1 VHAATAPLHELG
13 LRDEERF
20 GGKSAALGE
29 LLAAGI
35 PVPGGFAVA
44 VETYWS
50 FLDGA
55 GLREG
60 VERALAG
67 LDAGDL
73 ETVQPVS
80 AALTAAIGAADLP
93 EELRMELFERY
104 AELGG
109 DAGEGDP
116 PVAVRSSALG
126 EDSSEATF
134 AGQQETYLWVRGADA
149 VCSAVQRCWAS
160 LHSPPS
166 ITYRAQLGDNAQA
179 PAMGVIVQRMVD
191 AEVAGV
197 LFTCNPVSGDPSVVA
212 IDASWGLGL
221 AVVGGE
227 VTPDEY
233 LVSKVTGEVVRSSVN
248 AKLVEYRPD
257 PGGAGTMRIDVPPGR
272 AAAPCLDDAHRA
284 ELLRV
289 AGEVERHFGRHQD
302 VEWAIDGAGRTY
314 VLQARPVTAAPRSRA
329 ASAPSG
335 DSALALVMS
344 ALGVK
349 PPVGGDA

>member
-1 VHAATAPLHELG
+1 MHAATAPLHELG

-29 LLAAGI
+29 LLAGGI
-35 PVPGGFAVA
+35 PVPGGFAVS
-44 VETYWS
+44 VEAYS
-50 FLDGA
+50 AFLAGA
-55 GLREG
+55 GLRET
-60 VERALAG
+60 VDRSLAG
-67 LDAGDL
+67 LDADDL
-73 ETVQPVS
+73 AAVQRVS
-80 AALTAAIGAADLP
+80 AALTAAIGGAELPGDLRA
-93 EELRMELFERY
+93 ELVERY
-104 AELGG
+104 AQLG
-109 DAGEGDP
+109 DDP

-126 EDSSEATF
+126 EDSAEATF

-149 VCSAVQRCWAS
+149 VCRAVQRCWAS

-166 ITYRAQLGDNAQA
+166 ITYRAQLGDTARS
-179 PAMGVIVQRMVD
+179 PAMGVTVQRMVD

-257 PGGAGTMRIDVPPGR
+257 PDGAGTVRIDVPAGR
-272 AAAPCLDDAHRA
+272 ATVPCLDDAHRA

-289 AGEVERHFGRHQD
+289 AGEVERHFGCHQD
-302 VEWAIDGAGRTY
+302 VEWAIDGSGRTY
-314 VLQARPVTAAPRSRA
+314 VLQARPVTAVPRPPAPT
-329 ASAPSG
+329 APSG

-349 PPVGGDA
+349 PPAGGGSA